1 MSFVAFPV
9 RLENGF
15 LRRFDEPSAVLSLI
29 EIMARTPHG
38 SWVGSRHFGLRDFLQ
53 GAGGRPEFTKTALDE
68 LNRALADMGIDKYKV
83 ESIVRETGS
92 AEDSSVYAISLS
104 SKDGPSQVLRLAH
117 RESQR

>member
-38 SWVGSRHFGLRDFLQ
+38 SWGGSMHFGLRDYIQ
-53 GAGGRPEFTKTALDE
+53 GAAGRPEATKMALDE
-68 LNRALADMGIDKYKV
+68 MNRALADLGIDKYRV
-83 ESIVRETGS
+83 ESIVREAGAAGGS
-92 AEDSSVYAISLS
+92 DVYAISLS
-104 SKDGPSQVLRLAH
+104 SSDGKSQILRLAY
-117 RESQR
+117 RE